1 MTISAKQSVKERGAK
16 QRKQQDRTYSPR
28 GGLAQ
33 GLRGLGQHHL
43 ELETEGKA
51 IEELEGR
58 SVQVVPAPVILLLRW
73 PQKAQE
79 GTQGRSPLQETQAS
93 ASCSQMLAPLIGREV
108 TD

>member
-33 GLRGLGQHHL
+33 GLRGVGQHHL
-43 ELETEGKA
+43 ELETGGKA

-58 SVQVVPAPVILLLRW
+58 SVQVVPAPVILLLRA
-73 PQKAQE
+73 PE
-79 GTQGRSPLQETQAS
+79 GSGGHTGQVPLAGNS
-93 ASCSQMLAPLIGREV
+93 GFCFMLSDVSSTHR
-108 TD
+108 